1 MIIIYIFFE
10 IDKMKELLSLRPS
23 EHNLFYKNLNII
35 RKLKDYADKEKVALL
50 LDEYNKKQES
60 DYFLTHKN
68 IKLGKLYTD
77 TSKTGNPFI
86 IHPPSPKRNN
96 FQNQRRQIILNDSS
110 YNSYSNA
117 ALSIYKRSLSISSRK
132 VNRLTSNIDT
142 SGTPKK
148 NVIDNVELKK
158 YFNDIRQR
166 INDYKTKKH
175 RKKPKIE
182 LPLNIRKSLY
192 KQEKLFKKIIKEKNR
207 NKINEEKIRLKINK
221 TDTNDLLINKSSNF
235 NQKNLEFSILDKNL
249 NKETKYRDNLWN
261 ITLRNTSRNGR
272 FEKLGYNNVGNKYE
286 PRYTFFNMNKN
297 LEYFST
303 PTKSKTGYEP
313 KHSYKK
319 NLSLNIDDNLFSLKT
334 RQNLHV
340 LTSIQNLEI
349 DGKNLLDFEEAREKK
364 IKGNKILHKNE
375 YLEYLFNKK
384 INKGKAPDGLYEDKT
399 FAKNYNVL
407 DFMKNKNLNNKCN

>member
-1 MIIIYIFFE
+1 
-10 IDKMKELLSLRPS
+10 MKELLSLRPS

-35 RKLKDYADKEKVALL
+35 RKLKDYADKEKVTLL

-132 VNRLTSNIDT
+132 VNRLASNIDT
-142 SGTPKK
+142 SGTTKK
-148 NVIDNVELKK
+148 NVVDNVELKK

-207 NKINEEKIRLKINK
+207 NKINEEKIRIKTNK
-221 TDTNDLLINKSSNF
+221 TDINDLLINKSSNF

-261 ITLRNTSRNGR
+261 ITLRNSSQNGR
-272 FEKLGYNNVGNKYE
+272 FEKLGYNNVGSKYE

-334 RQNLHV
+334 RQNLHF

-384 INKGKAPDGLYEDKT
+384 INKSKAPDGLYEDKT

-407 DFMKNKNLNNKCN
+407 DFMKNKNLNNKYN